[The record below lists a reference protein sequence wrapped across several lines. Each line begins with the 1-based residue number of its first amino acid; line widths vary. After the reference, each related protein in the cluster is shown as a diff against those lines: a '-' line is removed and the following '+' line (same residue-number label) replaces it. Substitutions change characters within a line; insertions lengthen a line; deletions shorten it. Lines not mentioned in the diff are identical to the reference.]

1 MLSLL
6 EDVQVLRPRRYTP
19 SATQNFPYR
28 PKKHAV
34 FSSCLTGPA
43 LHRLGSD
50 SVTKVE
56 AHPSLQRQARSA
68 QPASVYS
75 RHGAIRC
82 SAKIFTPLRGGTA
95 LPQLSDM
102 SLRKSP
108 NGNMATHWS
117 YDFGL
122 DQRHPAFRLWKCG
135 PWADDVPKVSR
146 IRKSKILFSEIHL
159 ERGMVKGDEKLLHLP
174 TPAAGQRLLSSGEVE
189 STCGARGR
197 IDGGGR
203 WRHVELEI
211 RINER
216 TRNYQPF
223 ARISM
228 ELPLWVT
235 CCKFINPRR
244 LSTFR

>member
-43 LHRLGSD
+43 LHHLGSD
-50 SVTKVE
+50 RVTKVE
-56 AHPSLQRQARSA
+56 AHPNLQRQARSA

-75 RHGAIRC
+75 RHGAVRC
-82 SAKIFTPLRGGTA
+82 SAKIFTPLSGGTA

-108 NGNMATHWS
+108 NGNMVTHWS

-146 IRKSKILFSEIHL
+146 IRKSKYCFPKFIWREAWSRVTRSCFICQPLPPASDFYQ
-159 ERGMVKGDEKLLHLP
+159 VEKSN
-174 TPAAGQRLLSSGEVE
+174 RLAEPGVE
-189 STCGARGR
+189 SMVAAVGGMSSWRFESMKGR
-197 IDGGGR
+197 ATTNRSPESPWNCLFG
-203 WRHVELEI
+203 
-211 RINER
+211 
-216 TRNYQPF
+216 
-223 ARISM
+223 
-228 ELPLWVT
+228 
-235 CCKFINPRR
+235 
-244 LSTFR
+244 